1 MNSHFMRARAVVT
14 PISAVYCTLYL
25 YNALTSH
32 WLTLSLMHVLTLYGS
47 TVVSR
52 LTLSYTC
59 SVLHDDDDALCFEA
73 CSEATSMTHEPP
85 SQDHSMHF
93 AALF

>member
-1 MNSHFMRARAVVT
+1 
-14 PISAVYCTLYL
+14 
-25 YNALTSH
+25 
-32 WLTLSLMHVLTLYGS
+32 MHVLALYGS

-73 CSEATSMTHEPP
+73 CSEATSMT
-85 SQDHSMHF
+85 Q
-93 AALF
+93 

>member
-1 MNSHFMRARAVVT
+1 
-14 PISAVYCTLYL
+14 
-25 YNALTSH
+25 
-32 WLTLSLMHVLTLYGS
+32 MHVLALYGS

-59 SVLHDDDDALCFEA
+59 SVLHDDEHDDALCFEA

-85 SQDHSMHF
+85 SQEHSMHF
-93 AALF
+93 AAKYGRSPV